1 MRYFFISDVHGQYQK
16 MKQALEDASFDKDND
31 TLVSLGDLFD
41 RGPASKEVLE
51 FVMSCPHRILVGG
64 NHDSRLRELLLGH
77 EYTSADISNGV
88 PQTLRSFC
96 CSNSF
101 SSLNAGLLVFSTDQ
115 QYKDTYNL
123 LWRYFN
129 ELVDAVEFSD
139 LIGTHGW
146 IPRLLNWEAATQEE
160 WCDASWANT
169 AKQIYKGNFPSKNMI
184 VGHWWA
190 WLIAA
195 QYEKRYKEEDYQAF
209 IKETDIKKICGFKV
223 KCDTFILKTFRNT
236 TITLIDG
243 CTNLDNGKV
252 NVVIKETEETPLLIK
267 GVKNGTI

>member
-1 MRYFFISDVHGQYQK
+1 MKYFFISDVHGQYQK
-16 MKQALEDASFDKDND
+16 MKQALEDAGFHKDTD
-31 TLVSLGDLFD
+31 TLISLGDLFD

-51 FVMSCPHRILVGG
+51 FVMSCPNRILVRG

-77 EYTSADISNGV
+77 QYTSADVSNGV
-88 PQTLRSFC
+88 LQTLCSFC
-96 CSNSF
+96 QSNSF
-101 SSLNAGLLVFSTDQ
+101 YSLHAGLLVFSTDQ
-115 QYKDTYNL
+115 KYKDTYNL

-146 IPRLLNWEAATQEE
+146 VPRLSDWKAATEEE
-160 WCDASWANT
+160 WCEASWANT
-169 AKQIYKGNFPSKNMI
+169 GQQIYKGNFPSKNMI

-195 QYEKRYKEEDYQAF
+195 RYEKRYEEDDYQHF
-209 IKETDIKKICGFKV
+209 IKEKNIKKACAFKV
-223 KCDTFILKTFRNT
+223 KCDTFTLRTFKNT

-243 CTNLDNGKV
+243 CTNLDCGKV
-252 NVVIKETEETPLLIK
+252 NVVIKETKETPTLIE
-267 GVKNGTI
+267 GVRNGTI